1 MSRRNEGGIL
11 IFWRWGFYF
20 VLNCIRPQE
29 ERHPVVPLAIQ
40 VFCYLL
46 LFSNEIKCE
55 RWVAEF
61 RFGKRKWVAE
71 FRFGKRKWV
80 AEFRF
85 GKCLKAYLFKGLRTF
100 WQIGI
105 CQPIIG
111 LRHYWQIGICQPIIG
126 LRHFW
131 QIGIYQTIIAIGAFA
146 PW

>member
-40 VFCYLL
+40 VFRYLL

-71 FRFGKRKWV
+71 FRFGKCR
-80 AEFRF
+80 
-85 GKCLKAYLFKGLRTF
+85 KAYLFKGLRTF

-105 CQPIIG
+105 CPPIIG
-111 LRHYWQIGICQPIIG
+111 QRHY
-126 LRHFW
+126 W

-146 PW
+146 P